1 MQLMLAVGGSA
12 NQEQLQ
18 SLRDWLL
25 ADRAVR
31 QYANAELGESQP
43 AVAGRQGPAFDVVS
57 LAISSG
63 FSASSLGVA
72 IASWR
77 ASRPDQPAV
86 TIERSNGAKITFSGS
101 LTEEDQQLLLALLD
115 VQD

>member
-31 QYANAELGESQP
+31 QYANAEPSQ
-43 AVAGRQGPAFDVVS
+43 AARDQRLTS
-57 LAISSG
+57 CH
-63 FSASSLGVA
+63 
-72 IASWR
+72 WR
-77 ASRPDQPAV
+77 
-86 TIERSNGAKITFSGS
+86 
-101 LTEEDQQLLLALLD
+101 
-115 VQD
+115 